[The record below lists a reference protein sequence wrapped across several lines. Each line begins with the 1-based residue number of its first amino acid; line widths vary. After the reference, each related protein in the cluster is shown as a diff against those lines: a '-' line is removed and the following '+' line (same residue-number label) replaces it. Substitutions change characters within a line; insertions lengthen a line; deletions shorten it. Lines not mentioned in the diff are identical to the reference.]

1 MKRIYFL
8 FLSLSAELILMA
20 QSGRVMPEDYMDYP
34 DYHYSSSDDNYVGLY
49 MSLFILIVMGI
60 GILWFKYALKNSR
73 NEEIR
78 SKTQFLTNRELY
90 AYESATMAVNYS
102 FYKI

>member
-1 MKRIYFL
+1 
-8 FLSLSAELILMA
+8 
-20 QSGRVMPEDYMDYP
+20 
-34 DYHYSSSDDNYVGLY
+34 
-49 MSLFILIVMGI
+49 MGI